1 MAYWLKFAHSHVSKL
16 QSNSSFS
23 KPASYPFI
31 LAFSSI
37 TCILPPGA
45 RVKNLKRSWDSWHDD
60 ILARVCIVFVD
71 FRWSKSL
78 FQVKIEYYQFFSI
91 RFVFH
96 GHIFGLDQ
104 FLNGKYISAVLAG
117 MCMQC
122 ICHALNISTFDEI
135 STNFV
140 FKIRKYHYG
149 IKTLK
154 SEKKFY
160 HIVCSIQIE
169 YIKFHSWQCI
179 KLIMPSLF
187 VNVANGES
195 INIFCLKYDFEK

>member
-1 MAYWLKFAHSHVSKL
+1 MKKL
-16 QSNSSFS
+16 E
-23 KPASYPFI
+23 
-31 LAFSSI
+31 
-37 TCILPPGA
+37 
-45 RVKNLKRSWDSWHDD
+45 RSWDNSHHD
-60 ILARVCIVFVD
+60 ILAHACIVFVD
-71 FRWSKSL
+71 FLWSKSL

-104 FLNGKYISAVLAG
+104 FLNGKCILVLFAG
-117 MCMQC
+117 MCMPC

-140 FKIRKYHYG
+140 CIIQKYHYG

-160 HIVCSIQIE
+160 HILCSILLSYFYAAYKWI
-169 YIKFHSWQCI
+169 IWNSI
-179 KLIMPSLF
+179 PDNALSL
-187 VNVANGES
+187 
-195 INIFCLKYDFEK
+195 

>member
-1 MAYWLKFAHSHVSKL
+1 MCALACV
-16 QSNSSFS
+16 QI
-23 KPASYPFI
+23 AVIFI
-31 LAFSSI
+31 LFKTSI
-37 TCILPPGA
+37 ISIYSLIYLINRHFTP
-45 RVKNLKRSWDSWHDD
+45 RVWVKNLERSWDSSHDD
-60 ILARVCIVFVD
+60 ILVHACIVFVD

-78 FQVKIEYYQFFSI
+78 FQVKIEYYQLFSI

-104 FLNGKYISAVLAG
+104 FLNVECISFVFAE

-140 FKIRKYHYG
+140 CKIQKYHYG

-160 HIVCSIQIE
+160 HIVC
-169 YIKFHSWQCI
+169 CI
-179 KLIMPSLF
+179 
-187 VNVANGES
+187 
-195 INIFCLKYDFEK
+195 